1 MAPPPSLLAQLP
13 RFERPKVATALLPG
27 GLHFVSARL
36 PEFDFGPAG
45 REIATHT
52 DARRD
57 ASGNGGGVAGL
68 RHTRVLLE
76 RFGRVAELTYVG
88 SDAVEARNLS
98 GIVGRSASFLNGLV
112 RRADR
117 QDLPD
122 LIAFLRQGWATGVF
136 HDRFAQLVAS
146 LRAAVGADAHVG
158 SLIAQAALLVEEGA
172 PASGDAA
179 GEASDR
185 VSDALK
191 AMADAG
197 VGVGGAKLPPAA
209 RAAVEREVLAFL
221 RANRVLNSYAA
232 GR

>member
-1 MAPPPSLLAQLP
+1 MPSAAALAAPPSLLAQLP

-52 DARRD
+52 DARRG
-57 ASGNGGGVAGL
+57 AGGDAGL
-68 RHTRVLLE
+68 RHARVLLE

-88 SDAVEARNLS
+88 SDAVEARNLA

-122 LIAFLRQGWATGVF
+122 LVAFLRQGWATGLF

-158 SLIAQAALLVEEGA
+158 QLVAQAALLVEEGA

-179 GEASDR
+179 GDAADR

-197 VGVGGAKLPPAA
+197 VGVGGAKLPLAA

-221 RANRVLNSYAA
+221 RAQRVLTSYAL
-232 GR
+232 